1 MKFMNKLLDDFE
13 KEWLYKQLDN
23 LDQQQE
29 GRYDLTQRDIF
40 EIYQLLLS
48 LSELDDIYD

>member
-1 MKFMNKLLDDFE
+1 MKSMNKLLDDFE

-23 LDQQQE
+23 LVKQQE